1 MGFKIKEA
9 REKENLS
16 QAELARKSG
25 VSQNLIARLESGSLT
40 NTTTDTLF
48 KISKA
53 LNVKVE
59 QIFLL
64 TTFNM
69 LNINKER
76 RKAYGNKDIVG
87 IQRCDVF
94 RY

>member
-1 MGFKIKEA
+1 MGFKIKEL

-16 QAELARKSG
+16 QAELAQKSG
-25 VSQNLIARLESGSLT
+25 VSQNLIARLESGALT

-59 QIFLL
+59 QNFF
-64 TTFNM
+64 TDN
-69 LNINKER
+69 
-76 RKAYGNKDIVG
+76 V
-87 IQRCDVF
+87 
-94 RY
+94 

>member
-1 MGFKIKEA
+1 MGFKIKEL

-16 QAELARKSG
+16 QAELAQKSG

-59 QIFLL
+59 QIFLQIK
-64 TTFNM
+64 FNV
-69 LNINKER
+69 LNI
-76 RKAYGNKDIVG
+76 Y
-87 IQRCDVF
+87 
-94 RY
+94 

>member
-1 MGFKIKEA
+1 MGFKIKEL

-16 QAELARKSG
+16 QAELAQKSG

-53 LNVKVE
+53 LHVKVE
-59 QIFLL
+59 QIFF
-64 TTFNM
+64 TD
-69 LNINKER
+69 K
-76 RKAYGNKDIVG
+76 V
-87 IQRCDVF
+87 
-94 RY
+94 

>member
-1 MGFKIKEA
+1 MGFKIKEL

-16 QAELARKSG
+16 QAELAQKSG
-25 VSQNLIARLESGSLT
+25 VSQNLIARLESGALT

-59 QIFLL
+59 QIFLQIK
-64 TTFNM
+64 FNM
-69 LNINKER
+69 LNI
-76 RKAYGNKDIVG
+76 Y
-87 IQRCDVF
+87 
-94 RY
+94 

>member
-1 MGFKIKEA
+1 MGFKIKEL

-16 QAELARKSG
+16 QAELAQKSG
-25 VSQNLIARLESGSLT
+25 VSQNLIARLESGALT

-59 QIFLL
+59 QIFLQIM
-64 TTFNM
+64 FNM
-69 LNINKER
+69 LNI
-76 RKAYGNKDIVG
+76 Y
-87 IQRCDVF
+87 
-94 RY
+94 

>member
-1 MGFKIKEA
+1 MGFKIKEL

-16 QAELARKSG
+16 QAELAQKSG

-53 LNVKVE
+53 LNVKAE
-59 QIFLL
+59 QIFF
-64 TTFNM
+64 TD
-69 LNINKER
+69 K
-76 RKAYGNKDIVG
+76 V
-87 IQRCDVF
+87 
-94 RY
+94 

>member
-1 MGFKIKEA
+1 MGFKIKEL

-16 QAELARKSG
+16 QAELAQKSG
-25 VSQNLIARLESGSLT
+25 VSQNLIARLESGALT

-59 QIFLL
+59 QIFLQIM
-64 TTFNM
+64 FNT
-69 LNINKER
+69 LNI
-76 RKAYGNKDIVG
+76 Y
-87 IQRCDVF
+87 
-94 RY
+94 

>member
-1 MGFKIKEA
+1 VYKRKVVIEMGFKIKEL

-16 QAELARKSG
+16 QAELAQKSG
-25 VSQNLIARLESGSLT
+25 VSQNLIARLESGALT

-59 QIFLL
+59 QIFLQIM
-64 TTFNM
+64 FNM
-69 LNINKER
+69 LNV
-76 RKAYGNKDIVG
+76 Y
-87 IQRCDVF
+87 
-94 RY
+94 

>member
-1 MGFKIKEA
+1 MYKRKVVIEMGFKIKEL

-16 QAELARKSG
+16 QAELAQKSG
-25 VSQNLIARLESGSLT
+25 VSQNLIARLESGALT

-59 QIFLL
+59 QIFLQIM
-64 TTFNM
+64 FNM
-69 LNINKER
+69 LNI
-76 RKAYGNKDIVG
+76 Y
-87 IQRCDVF
+87 
-94 RY
+94 

>member
-1 MGFKIKEA
+1 MGFKIKEL

-16 QAELARKSG
+16 QAELAQKSG
-25 VSQNLIARLESGSLT
+25 VSQNLIARLESGALT

-59 QIFLL
+59 QIFLQIM
-64 TTFNM
+64 FNK
-69 LNINKER
+69 LNI
-76 RKAYGNKDIVG
+76 
-87 IQRCDVF
+87 C
-94 RY
+94 

>member
-1 MGFKIKEA
+1 MGFKIKEL

-16 QAELARKSG
+16 QAELAQKSG

-59 QIFLL
+59 QIFLQIK
-64 TTFNM
+64 FNV
-69 LNINKER
+69 LNV
-76 RKAYGNKDIVG
+76 Y
-87 IQRCDVF
+87 
-94 RY
+94 

>member
-64 TTFNM
+64 TMFNM

-76 RKAYGNKDIVG
+76 RKAYGNKDIIG
-87 IQRCDVF
+87 I
-94 RY
+94 

>member
-1 MGFKIKEA
+1 VYKRKVVIEMGFKIKEL

-16 QAELARKSG
+16 QAELAQKSG
-25 VSQNLIARLESGSLT
+25 VSQNLIARLESGALT

-59 QIFLL
+59 QIFLQIM
-64 TTFNM
+64 FNM
-69 LNINKER
+69 LNI
-76 RKAYGNKDIVG
+76 Y
-87 IQRCDVF
+87 
-94 RY
+94 

>member
-1 MGFKIKEA
+1 MGFKIKEL

-16 QAELARKSG
+16 QAELAQKSG
-25 VSQNLIARLESGSLT
+25 VSQNLIARLESGALT

-59 QIFLL
+59 QIFLQIM
-64 TTFNM
+64 FNK
-69 LNINKER
+69 LNT
-76 RKAYGNKDIVG
+76 Y
-87 IQRCDVF
+87 
-94 RY
+94 

>member
-1 MGFKIKEA
+1 MGFKIKEL

-16 QAELARKSG
+16 QAELAQKSG

-59 QIFLL
+59 QIFLQIK
-64 TTFNM
+64 FNV
-69 LNINKER
+69 LNT
-76 RKAYGNKDIVG
+76 Y
-87 IQRCDVF
+87 
-94 RY
+94 

>member
-1 MGFKIKEA
+1 MGFKIKEL

-16 QAELARKSG
+16 QAELAQKSG
-25 VSQNLIARLESGSLT
+25 VSQNLIARLESGALT

-59 QIFLL
+59 KIFF
-64 TTFNM
+64 TDN
-69 LNINKER
+69 
-76 RKAYGNKDIVG
+76 V
-87 IQRCDVF
+87 
-94 RY
+94 

>member
-59 QIFLL
+59 QFFF
-64 TTFNM
+64 T
-69 LNINKER
+69 
-76 RKAYGNKDIVG
+76 D
-87 IQRCDVF
+87 DV
-94 RY
+94 

>member
-1 MGFKIKEA
+1 MGFKIKEL

-16 QAELARKSG
+16 QAELAQKSG
-25 VSQNLIARLESGSLT
+25 VSQNLIARLESGALT

-59 QIFLL
+59 QIFLQIM
-64 TTFNM
+64 FNM
-69 LNINKER
+69 LNV
-76 RKAYGNKDIVG
+76 Y
-87 IQRCDVF
+87 
-94 RY
+94 